1 MCERA
6 EIEQDVDVHVEEDED
21 EGRVETTQLESRR
34 DEAETTHTRH
44 QMLLAHDAPR
54 FTTWLATDKRS
65 LEALFIFTI

>member
-21 EGRVETTQLESRR
+21 EGRVETTQLENRR
-34 DEAETTHTRH
+34 DEAETTLTRH

-54 FTTWLATDKRS
+54 STTWLAADKGS
-65 LEALFIFTI
+65 LKATFMFTI